1 MRPPSKAS
9 SLGVVQKTL
18 TQGWQSGTLY
28 NPDLLK
34 YYEALFGKRN
44 NKGAGHDEYLEYYE
58 TIPSIGQKLSCEN

>member
-1 MRPPSKAS
+1 MRPPSESS

-34 YYEALFGKRN
+34 YYEALFGKRK
-44 NKGAGHDEYLEYYE
+44 NKGAGHDEY
-58 TIPSIGQKLSCEN
+58 P